1 MKNWLKRQVRKILVW
16 SIDNK
21 ENPYHPLVWIN
32 GNPEIGKNTYIG
44 GFSEVYAKGAKV
56 SIGNNCDIASF
67 VVINC
72 ADSSQKTIG
81 KASEIEKLPI
91 KIGDNV
97 FIGTQSAILGG
108 TVIGHHSI
116 IGAGI
121 VLKKKQ
127 IKPYSLVKRGKD
139 GRIHIIRRKK

>member
-1 MKNWLKRQVRKILVW
+1 M
-16 SIDNK
+16 
-21 ENPYHPLVWIN
+21 WIN
-32 GNPEIGKNTYIG
+32 GTPQIGQNTYIG

-56 SIGNNCDIASF
+56 SIGSNCDIASF

-72 ADSSQKTIG
+72 ADSHLKTIG

-97 FIGTQSAILGG
+97 FIGTHSAILGG
-108 TVIGHHSI
+108 TRIGHHSV
-116 IGAGI
+116 IGAGVI
-121 VLKKKQ
+121 LKKAQ

-139 GRIHIIRRKK
+139 GRLHIIRLNKMRLE